1 MMKILLLLSLLI
13 PLSSFAQNENGLSDK
28 DQRKNRPAYLGI
40 TLGMSYAGFRDFATS
55 PLTYNGSPLYISLSH
70 LKDGLRKESEFG
82 VSYSFGNYIKG
93 FNHQFGVSRVG
104 TTSFYYSQLY
114 GLNTL
119 SSQQINVKI
128 GGLIHTT
135 YNSRYNQ
142 SFINNEAGRELF
154 INLLGSIKITKDVS
168 RKEIKEKK
176 FLFINYRLN
185 QRTRDLSF
193 RLNLGLINCSYR
205 NGYSYSGN
213 NVDPTEINPYNG
225 YQFKAFS
232 GYRMS
237 TALDYTIFL
246 KNKNAVQFSYLWDAY
261 KTGGDLDKFEM
272 AHHIFKVTFLFKT
285 NNR

>member
-1 MMKILLLLSLLI
+1 MKKILLWLSLLV
-13 PLSSFAQNENGLSDK
+13 PLASFAQNENDLSNK
-28 DQRKNRPAYLGI
+28 DQKRNRPAYLGI
-40 TLGMSYAGFRDFATS
+40 TLGMCYSGFRDFATS

-70 LKDGLRKESEFG
+70 LKGDSKRESEFG
-82 VSYSFGNYIKG
+82 LSYSFGNYIKG
-93 FNHQFGVSRVG
+93 FNHQFAESRVG
-104 TTSFYYSQLY
+104 TTSLYYSKLY
-114 GLNTL
+114 GLHTL
-119 SSQQINVKI
+119 STQQFNIKI

-135 YNSRYNQ
+135 YNSRYNE
-142 SFINNEAGRELF
+142 SFVNNEAGRELF
-154 INLLGSIKITKDVS
+154 INLLGSIEITKDVS
-168 RKEIKEKK
+168 RKENKDKK

-205 NGYSYSGN
+205 NGYSYMGN
-213 NVDPTEINPYNG
+213 NVDPTEINPYDG
-225 YQFKAFS
+225 YQFKVFS

-246 KNKNAVQFSYLWDAY
+246 KNKNAVQLSYLWDAY

-272 AHHIFKVTFLFKT
+272 AHHIFKVTLLFKT